1 MIQKKDVPKEMLLD
15 GAQMAL
21 AAFIAGTMGFIKQR
35 SIPIKDWLSYIGE
48 QFEGSLGALEGE
60 KVGKVMEHL
69 LALQVLP
76 LGVEVLS
83 SQSTPDKAEA
93 TLTSLPSRTVLEKFG
108 TTPRE
113 LLRGFGV
120 TRKEFESILSMYEP
134 AARAIGLKFKY
145 QSKDDQE
152 ILTLERTRKGG

>member
-1 MIQKKDVPKEMLLD
+1 MKVARKKDVPTEILLD

-21 AAFIAGTMGFIKQR
+21 SAFIAGTMGFLKQQD
-35 SIPIKDWLSYIGE
+35 ITIKDWVSYIGE
-48 QFEGSLGALEGE
+48 QFEGSLGELKGE
-60 KVGKVMEHL
+60 EVGKVMEHL
-69 LALQVLP
+69 LTLEVLP
-76 LGVEVLS
+76 LGVDMLS
-83 SQSTPDKAEA
+83 SQSSPDKAEA
-93 TLTSLPSRTVLEKFG
+93 RLTSLPSRTVLEKFG

-120 TRKEFESILSMYEP
+120 TKKEFESILSMYEP

-152 ILTLERTRKGG
+152 ILTLERIRS

>member
-1 MIQKKDVPKEMLLD
+1 MARKKDVPKEMLLD
-15 GAQMAL
+15 GAQMTL
-21 AAFIAGTMGFIKQR
+21 SAFIAGTMGFLKQQN
-35 SIPIKDWLSYIGE
+35 IPIKDWVSYIGE

-60 KVGKVMEHL
+60 EAGKVMEHL
-69 LALQVLP
+69 LTLEVLP
-76 LGVEVLS
+76 LGVDILS

-120 TRKEFESILSMYEP
+120 TKKEFESILSMYEP
-134 AARAIGLKFKY
+134 AAKAIGLKFKY

-152 ILTLERTRKGG
+152 ILTLERVRS

>member
-1 MIQKKDVPKEMLLD
+1 MKMARKKDVPTEILLD

-21 AAFIAGTMGFIKQR
+21 SAFIAGTMGFLKQQD
-35 SIPIKDWLSYIGE
+35 ITIKDWVSYIGE
-48 QFEGSLGALEGE
+48 QFEGSLGELKGE
-60 KVGKVMEHL
+60 EVGRVMEHL
-69 LALQVLP
+69 LTLEVLP
-76 LGVEVLS
+76 LGVDILS
-83 SQSTPDKAEA
+83 SQSSPDKAEA
-93 TLTSLPSRTVLEKFG
+93 RLTSLPSRTVLEKFG

-120 TRKEFESILSMYEP
+120 TKKEFESILSMYEP

-152 ILTLERTRKGG
+152 ILTLERIRS